1 MKREYDLKRRL
12 RSLQTL
18 GEAVSAMKSL
28 SARHFRETRSAVE
41 PARVYRE
48 GVERFLGWAG
58 AGLPPGDGPAGLLVI
73 GGELGLCG
81 GYNAHLVT
89 AGAARRMELGP
100 GPTLCVGHRAGAL
113 LARRDIE
120 IGRVYAAPTSVRG
133 IADLLLNLA
142 EDVLQIYV
150 TERLASFDIVSSR
163 FDGVGID
170 RPTGVRLLPL
180 ETKPPETAPRVHYVS
195 PARLASAAVREYLY
209 IVLYDLLLDALAS
222 EHSARLVATQAAE
235 KWLEERT
242 DRLRHHLAA
251 TRREASTQEV
261 IEIAAGAR
269 ARRRELPAQGP
280 EHGDDLPEVPIGRW

>member
-12 RSLQTL
+12 RSLETL

-28 SARHFRETRSAVE
+28 SAHHFRETRNAVG

-58 AGLPPGDGPAGLLVI
+58 AGLPPGDGPAGLLVV

-81 GYNAHLVT
+81 GYNAHLVA
-89 AGAARRMELGP
+89 AGAARRSELGP
-100 GPTLCVGHRAGAL
+100 GPTICVGHRAGAL
-113 LARRDIE
+113 LGRRDVE
-120 IGRVYAAPTSVRG
+120 VRRFYAAPTSVRG
-133 IADLLLNLA
+133 ITDLLLRLA
-142 EDVLQIYV
+142 EDVLETYV
-150 TERLASFDIVSSR
+150 AERLASFDIVSSR
-163 FDGVGID
+163 FGGVGVD
-170 RPTGVRLLPL
+170 RPTTVRLLPL
-180 ETKPPETAPRVHYVS
+180 ESKRSEAAPKVRYVS
-195 PARLASAAVREYLY
+195 TARLASAAIREYLY

-261 IEIAAGAR
+261 IEIAGGAR
-269 ARRRELPAQGP
+269 ARARASKPGEGM
-280 EHGDDLPEVPIGRW
+280 